1 MKWNTICALE
11 DIIPGT
17 GICAL
22 INQEHVAVFRPGKDE
37 QLFALSNIDPF
48 AGSSVMSRGLIG
60 ETGGEFYV
68 ASPLLKQRFSLKS
81 GRCFEND
88 DVQIK
93 TFEVRADKGKV
104 QIKG

>member
-22 INQEHVAVFRPGKDE
+22 INDEHVAVFRPGKDE
-37 QLFALSNIDPF
+37 QLFAMSNIDPF

-60 ETGGEFYV
+60 EIGGTFYV
-68 ASPLLKQRFSLKS
+68 ASPLLKQRFALSSGQCFEDDSVQLKS
-81 GRCFEND
+81 
-88 DVQIK
+88 
-93 TFEVRADKGKV
+93 FEVRTEKGKV
-104 QIKG
+104 QIKA